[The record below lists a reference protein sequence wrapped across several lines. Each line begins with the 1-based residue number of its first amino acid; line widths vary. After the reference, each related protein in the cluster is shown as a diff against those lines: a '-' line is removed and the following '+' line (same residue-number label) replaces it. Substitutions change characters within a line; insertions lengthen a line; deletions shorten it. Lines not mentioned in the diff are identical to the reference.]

1 MSRTRRAAIRKAV
14 VAVAVVAGLVVVAAI
29 FLLPADGPAAG
40 TGSQPGQ
47 IAPLFASTD
56 LSGQKILLSAY
67 RGHRVILNFW
77 ASWCIPCRAEF
88 PVLKQLETSHPD
100 VVVLGVVFDD
110 ADVPARAF
118 MRAQGA
124 TWPGVRDPQAQIA
137 DAYGVHAKPGIPVS
151 VLIAPDGRIQDRRY
165 GGLAN
170 QTVADTFINEA
181 PAT

>member
-1 MSRTRRAAIRKAV
+1 MSRTRRV
-14 VAVAVVAGLVVVAAI
+14 LVAAVVAGGLVVLAVA
-29 FLLPADGPAAG
+29 FLRPAKGDGNGA
-40 TGSQPGQ
+40 QPGQ

-56 LSGQKILLSAY
+56 LSGHPIVLSAY
-67 RGHRVILNFW
+67 RGRRVILNFW

-88 PVLKQLETSHPD
+88 PVLKQLETAHPD

-110 ADVPARAF
+110 TDSSAATF
-118 MRAQGA
+118 MRAEGA

-165 GGLAN
+165 GALA
-170 QTVADTFINEA
+170 TLAAAVAFANEA